1 MPSSPPKNVSALSS
15 RAKRGICFCGILS
28 WLLLPASISAQ
39 NPPTRPRITGIDHV
53 RIDVSDSRKS
63 SRFHESLI
71 GIRAELPTSC
81 LDASRPCFLLGWLR
95 NQGIELEKAPA
106 IATKNRLAEIAFR
119 TDEVAQLRRYPVSHG
134 VTASTISKD
143 THDKHAWDAH
153 FEVQDPEGN
162 PISFIQ
168 RFAYPID
175 DPPPAAPWY
184 GQLIHVGLIV
194 HDRAAEDRLY
204 KDILGFHVYWHGGRK
219 DDEASWVDMQVPNGT
234 DWIEY
239 MLNVPADVD
248 QHTIGVMNHIAVGVP
263 DIHAA
268 DEQLRENGWSGN
280 EQPKIGRDG
289 KWQLKL
295 YDPDDTRVELM
306 EFTPTRKPPC
316 SAYTGPH
323 PGQHP

>member
-39 NPPTRPRITGIDHV
+39 NPPTRPRI
-53 RIDVSDSRKS
+53 
-63 SRFHESLI
+63 
-71 GIRAELPTSC
+71 
-81 LDASRPCFLLGWLR
+81 
-95 NQGIELEKAPA
+95 
-106 IATKNRLAEIAFR
+106 ATKNRLAEIAFR
-119 TDEVAQLRRYPVSHG
+119 TDDVAQLRRYLVSHG

-143 THDKHAWDAH
+143 TRDKHALDAH
-153 FEVQDPEGN
+153 FEVQDPEAN

-204 KDILGFHVYWHGGRK
+204 KDILGFHIYWHGGRK
-219 DDEASWVDMQVPNGT
+219 DDETSWVDMQVPEGT

-239 MLNVPADVD
+239 ML
-248 QHTIGVMNHIAVGVP
+248 
-263 DIHAA
+263 
-268 DEQLRENGWSGN
+268 
-280 EQPKIGRDG
+280 
-289 KWQLKL
+289 
-295 YDPDDTRVELM
+295 
-306 EFTPTRKPPC
+306 
-316 SAYTGPH
+316 
-323 PGQHP
+323 